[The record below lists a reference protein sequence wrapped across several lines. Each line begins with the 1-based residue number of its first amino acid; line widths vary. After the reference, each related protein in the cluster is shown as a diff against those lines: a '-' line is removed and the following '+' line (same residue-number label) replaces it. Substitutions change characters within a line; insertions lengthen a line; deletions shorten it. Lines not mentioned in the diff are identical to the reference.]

1 MREMLLSGQTFN
13 IFGLEVPW
21 YGTMIAIGMLA
32 GILCA
37 YYICR
42 KKSIDTNMP
51 INLAL
56 YALPC
61 AIVGARIY
69 YCALNGVSS
78 FWQIFEVW
86 NGGLAIYGGVIGGF
100 LGVLLCCKIH
110 KYSLLEAC
118 DLCAPCLFLG
128 QAIGRIGC
136 YFAGCC
142 YGIEPSVDYL
152 KVFPVSVQIGGVW
165 HLATFFYESILD
177 LLGVLTLLLLTG
189 KVKEHGVVT
198 SGYFIFYGTIRAI
211 LEQYRDPKECLM
223 LGNFRASQL
232 LSVLL
237 VITGCVLLV
246 TILIKS
252 HKKEAVNG

>member
-1 MREMLLSGQTFN
+1 MNKMLLNGQTFSL
-13 IFGLEVPW
+13 FGLQVSW
-21 YGTMIAIGMLA
+21 YGTMIAIGMIA

-42 KKSIDTNMP
+42 KKNIDTSMP

-56 YALPC
+56 YALPF

-110 KYSLLEAC
+110 KYSLLQAC

-128 QAIGRIGC
+128 QAIGRLGC

-142 YGIEPSVDYL
+142 YGIEPTADFL
-152 KVFPVSVQIGGVW
+152 KVFPISVQIGGVW
-165 HLATFFYESILD
+165 HLATFFYESFFD
-177 LLGVLTLLLLTG
+177 LLGVFTLLLLIIR
-189 KVKEHGVVT
+189 VKNHGIVT

-211 LEQYRDPKECLM
+211 LEQYRDPAECLM
-223 LGNFRASQL
+223 LGSFRASQL

-237 VITGCVLLV
+237 VIVG
-246 TILIKS
+246 TILLITILAKA
-252 HKKEAVNG
+252 HKKEIVNV